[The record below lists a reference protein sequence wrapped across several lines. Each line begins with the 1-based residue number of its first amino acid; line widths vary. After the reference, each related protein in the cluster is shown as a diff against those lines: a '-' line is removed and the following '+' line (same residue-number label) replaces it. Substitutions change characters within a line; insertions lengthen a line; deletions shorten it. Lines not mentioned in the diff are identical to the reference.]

1 MGYGNKSIKKS
12 FGDLVYGN
20 EDKNELKELLD
31 ELNITKTTNKKT

>member
-1 MGYGNKSIKKS
+1 M
-12 FGDLVYGN
+12 FCDLVYGN